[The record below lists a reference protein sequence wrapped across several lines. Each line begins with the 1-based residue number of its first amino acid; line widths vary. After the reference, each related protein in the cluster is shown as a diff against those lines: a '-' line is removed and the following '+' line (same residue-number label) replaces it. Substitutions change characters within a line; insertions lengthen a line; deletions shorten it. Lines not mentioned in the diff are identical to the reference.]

1 MLERTHS
8 ITYGESIIPF
18 QISFSSRKSLEIA
31 VHPDKSIFVKA
42 PIGTHI
48 DEIEIRVQ
56 KRARWIK
63 RQIHYF
69 DQFDPRT
76 PTRKYIGGET
86 HLYLGKKYR
95 LKISQAENNLVCL
108 KNGYFLID
116 AKNPEPAQIK
126 ILLNKWYRDKAYM
139 HLHNI
144 FNECW
149 EKFRNKEYPKPACK
163 ILLLEKRWGS
173 LSKAGTLSLNVQLI
187 KTPKECIEYV
197 ITHELCHLVYHN
209 HGRDF
214 FKLLEA
220 SLPDWMQRK
229 YKLEMSL
236 I

>member
-8 ITYGESIIPF
+8 ITYGESTILF
-18 QISFSSRKSLEIA
+18 QVSFSSRKSLEIA

-48 DEIEIRVQ
+48 DEIEIRVH

-76 PTRKYIGGET
+76 PVRKYVGGET

-95 LKISQAENNLVCL
+95 LKISQSENNLVCL

-116 AKNPEPAQIK
+116 TKNTEPEKIK
-126 ILLNKWYRDKAYM
+126 ILLNKWYREKAHL

-163 ILLLEKRWGS
+163 ILQLEKRWGS
-173 LSKAGTLSLNVQLI
+173 LSKSGTLSLNVQLI

-197 ITHELCHLVYHN
+197 IIHELCHLVYHN
-209 HGRDF
+209 HSRDF
-214 FKLLEA
+214 FKLLEV

-236 I
+236 T

>member
-18 QISFSSRKSLEIA
+18 QISFSARKSLEIA

-48 DEIEIRVQ
+48 DEIEVRIK

-76 PTRKYIGGET
+76 PARKYVGGET

-95 LKISQAENNLVCL
+95 LKISQAENNSVCL

-116 AKNPEPAQIK
+116 TKNTEPEQIK
-126 ILLNKWYRDKAYM
+126 VLLNKWYREKAQM

-149 EKFRNKEYPKPACK
+149 EKFKNKDHPQPSCK
-163 ILLLEKRWGS
+163 IMALEKRWGS

-197 ITHELCHLVYHN
+197 IIHELCHLVYHN
-209 HGRDF
+209 HSRDF
-214 FKLLEA
+214 FKFLEA